1 MERRGATTGPA
12 RMTAARTFRL
22 DGSWRRP
29 ADGRVIVGGSPLRL
43 LTVAAAALPIV
54 RELERSG
61 AVTAHGRGVD
71 RLIDR
76 MLDLGMI
83 HPAPAAPDPRD
94 AVAPFDDGL
103 VTVVTPSRCDGTTG
117 TRGRRWSLAAVLVD
131 DGSSPPLVGPEGTTV
146 VRQDRSSG
154 PGAARNSG
162 LEYVR
167 TPFVAFVDDDVEI
180 DEAALVSLLR
190 WFDDPQVALVAPRIR
205 AVDTPGALARFE
217 ATRSPLDLGP
227 APARVAPTTR
237 VSYVPAAAFVCRTDA
252 IRAIGGFDPA
262 LRYGEDVDLV
272 WRLVGAGWRCRYEP
286 SIEARHHTRP
296 SLPAWLEQRVRYG
309 TSAAPLATRHPG
321 ALAPIRMSGWS
332 AAVGTS
338 GVGVPGRR
346 GGGGCGHLRSTRA
359 EAAATARLRG
369 AADRGTRQPLRRPAR
384 RRHAHAS
391 VVAGRRT
398 RGARVTS
405 GGRVVVAATVTALVL
420 DACDERPRIDP
431 VRWAVL
437 HLLDDLV
444 RRVWIGAWRARS
456 VAALRPA
463 FEVVAPE
470 RPRRLVRPV
479 RVRASVLR
487 GGRHVVARLAHVGG
501 DHAPRHEPA
510 EGDAPEAERNRASS
524 DAATGSPAINTIAT
538 WRAGQVRREARRR

>member
-1 MERRGATTGPA
+1 
-12 RMTAARTFRL
+12 MTAARTFRL

-332 AAVGTS
+332 AAVWAPAVLGFPVVGAVVGAATS
-338 GVGVPGRR
+338 AALVRRLPQLPAREALRIAGLGNLFAGR
-346 GGGGCGHLRSTRA
+346 LVAATLTRA
-359 EAAATARLRG
+359 WWPVAALAALVSRRAR
-369 AADRGTRQPLRRPAR
+369 
-384 RRHAHAS
+384 
-391 VVAGRRT
+391 
-398 RGARVTS
+398 
-405 GGRVVVAATVTALVL
+405 RVVVAATVTALVL

-437 HLLDDLV
+437 HLLDDLAYGAG
-444 RRVWIGAWRARS
+444 VWIGAWRARS

-463 FEVVAPE
+463 FESWP
-470 RPRRLVRPV
+470 PSD
-479 RVRASVLR
+479 RA
-487 GGRHVVARLAHVGG
+487 G
-501 DHAPRHEPA
+501 
-510 EGDAPEAERNRASS
+510 SS
-524 DAATGSPAINTIAT
+524 DL
-538 WRAGQVRREARRR
+538 